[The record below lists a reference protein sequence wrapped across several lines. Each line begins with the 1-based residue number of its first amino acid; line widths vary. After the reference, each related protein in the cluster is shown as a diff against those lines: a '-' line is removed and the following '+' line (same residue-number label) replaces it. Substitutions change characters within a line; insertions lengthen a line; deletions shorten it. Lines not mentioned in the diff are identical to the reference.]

1 MEHRYYGTSQP
12 FEDWST
18 ANLKYLNADQA
29 LADIATFIDAMND
42 QIIKKYETTK
52 RQWVTIGGSY
62 PGALSAW
69 FKAAYPDHATAA
81 WSSSGVILP
90 IRNFV
95 DFDKDIYES
104 TLRSGEECPAVISSI
119 TTGIEAILK
128 NQEQGKGGED
138 FDNLC

>member
-1 MEHRYYGTSQP
+1 
-12 FEDWST
+12 
-18 ANLKYLNADQA
+18 
-29 LADIATFIDAMND
+29 MND